1 MDNQSNMR
9 DLVSPSQENM
19 VTDRS
24 INASSIHIHFP
35 DDVETSSDANV
46 LGRPQD
52 QQHFELQNRYHQP
65 TESGRQG
72 QSTSAA
78 TASQDVSNEEE
89 KLSESR
95 ITSQKT
101 YYDKVL
107 SAISDSAK
115 KKQKE

>member
-1 MDNQSNMR
+1 MDNQRNMR

-35 DDVETSSDANV
+35 DDVETSSDANA

-52 QQHFELQNRYHQP
+52 QQHSELQNRYHQP
-65 TESGRQG
+65 TESGRRG